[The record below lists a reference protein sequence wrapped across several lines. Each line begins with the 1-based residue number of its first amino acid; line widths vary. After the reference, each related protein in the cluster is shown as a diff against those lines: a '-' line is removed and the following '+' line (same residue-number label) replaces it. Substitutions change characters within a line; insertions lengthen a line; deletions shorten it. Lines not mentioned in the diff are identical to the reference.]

1 MFLDW
6 PNTDFLFRVGNDSQ
20 LEVKRMTLR
29 GFYRGE
35 VHFSAATQQDILKQA
50 GVKTIFHEF
59 QDILDASRKGDMIAV
74 AGLRA
79 FGTNHHE
86 IAAVIDALHAKG
98 VIAVDAATG
107 RDTHKDGVRLLS
119 EAIIA
124 LANERRG
131 GSRKASE
138 FGKKGAEASA
148 KSRRKGWMPW
158 NDIRKVWF
166 DMRLTRAEVLA
177 TINAPGYKPISY
189 NTIHRHLGKRNAA
202 AGRPPKQ

>member
-1 MFLDW
+1 
-6 PNTDFLFRVGNDSQ
+6 
-20 LEVKRMTLR
+20 MTIR

-35 VHFSAATQQDILKQA
+35 VHFSAATQQDILKAA
-50 GVKTIFHEF
+50 GVKAVYYDFADLLAH
-59 QDILDASRKGDMIAV
+59 SRSGDGIAV

-79 FGTNHHE
+79 FGTDHHE
-86 IAAVIDALHAKG
+86 IAAAIDALHAKD
-98 VIAVDAATG
+98 VFAVDAATG
-107 RDTHKDGVRLLS
+107 RTSTKDGVRLLS

-131 GSRKASE
+131 GPRKASE
-138 FGKKGAEASA
+138 YGKKGAEASA

-189 NTIHRHLGKRNAA
+189 NTIHRHFGKRNAA
-202 AGRPPKQ
+202 AGRPPK